1 MNGERKPGSPLAA
14 LAVHAFTAS
23 GAVLGLLALHAA
35 VERRWTMMFLW
46 LGAALVVDGIDG
58 TFARALKVGEALPRI
73 SGEVLDLIVDY
84 LTYVIVPAYALAQS
98 GLLPEGLGG
107 PLAAAIALS
116 SAFYFADTAMKTAEG
131 GFRGFPAI
139 WNIAA
144 FVLFVVAAPPV
155 LNAVIVLALIAATFA
170 PFVFVHP
177 LRVSRL
183 RVATCVALALWSVAA
198 ALALVHALAPPA
210 WVTALLVAS
219 SLYFFAAAF
228 AFGRARPAG
237 DLS

>member
-1 MNGERKPGSPLAA
+1 MSGETKPGSLLAA

-35 VERRWTMMFLW
+35 VDRRWTTMFLW

-73 SGEVLDLIVDY
+73 SGDVLDLIVDY

-98 GLLPEGLGG
+98 GLLPEALSW

-139 WNIAA
+139 WNIAV
-144 FVLFVVAAPPV
+144 FVLFVVAAPPTI
-155 LNAVIVLALIAATFA
+155 NAVVVLGLIAATFA

-177 LRVSRL
+177 LRVRRL
-183 RVATCVALALWSVAA
+183 RTATFAALALWSLAA
-198 ALALVHALAPPA
+198 ALALIHALAPPA
-210 WVTALLVAS
+210 WVTGLLVAS
-219 SLYFFAAAF
+219 SLYFFVAAF
-228 AFGRARPAG
+228 AFGRARPAD